1 MSSSSISSPYASHTA
16 ASSPGLIGSR
26 LLAAARQSLQA
37 DAATRRLIVLRHCL
51 ISDLLRAAV
60 LLRRLQRLHSAHYL
74 VSLYLLM

>member
-16 ASSPGLIGSR
+16 ASSPGLIH
-26 LLAAARQSLQA
+26 RQPRVSLSKP
-37 DAATRRLIVLRHCL
+37 TRRLIVLRHCL